1 MRPRPRRLS
10 GFPTLSPVILM
21 AALLGAAAVASAQS
35 PPLELRKGDRIVL
48 LGNTMAER
56 MQLFNHFEA
65 MLIAGSPDLD
75 LVVRNLGWSGDTIT
89 LQPRPLNF
97 GDAAAHLKAQQPDVI
112 IAFFGLNE
120 SFAGETGLPAFER
133 DLDAYLGKLID
144 GQYSSKGPTRIALVS
159 PMAQERLA
167 RLEGYVD
174 VKARNADIA
183 RYTDVMRKVA
193 ARRKVTFVDLYTP
206 TATLM
211 ANGGDPLTINGIHVN
226 DHGDAVIAPLLI
238 DGLGL
243 GPSTTIPSSGQA
255 FERLRELI
263 RDKNQQFFYRW
274 RPVNAEYVVGR
285 RVEPF
290 GAVNFPPEQ
299 KQLDGIVTDSDQQ
312 IWAEA
317 HAIPRGG
324 LPGQPG
330 GAR

>member
-1 MRPRPRRLS
+1 MCPRPRRLS

-21 AALLGAAAVASAQS
+21 AALLGAGAVASAQS
-35 PPLELRKGDRIVL
+35 PPLELRKGDHIVL

-183 RYTDVMRKVA
+183 RYTDVMMPRSC
-193 ARRKVTFVDLYTP
+193 RRLVT
-206 TATLM
+206 
-211 ANGGDPLTINGIHVN
+211 
-226 DHGDAVIAPLLI
+226 
-238 DGLGL
+238 
-243 GPSTTIPSSGQA
+243 
-255 FERLRELI
+255 
-263 RDKNQQFFYRW
+263 
-274 RPVNAEYVVGR
+274 AE
-285 RVEPF
+285 
-290 GAVNFPPEQ
+290 
-299 KQLDGIVTDSDQQ
+299 
-312 IWAEA
+312 
-317 HAIPRGG
+317 
-324 LPGQPG
+324 
-330 GAR
+330 